1 VVVVGAG
8 GSVVVVV
15 AIVVVVGGAG
25 LGDSGEK
32 AIGAPLVTVRSGVIF
47 VACATMPPI
56 TRKPLVSAAAA
67 V

>member
-1 VVVVGAG
+1 VAG

-15 AIVVVVGGAG
+15 AIVVGVVGAG
-25 LGDSGEK
+25 LGDSWEK
-32 AIGAPLVTVRSGVIF
+32 AIGAPPVSVRSGVIF
-47 VACATMPPI
+47 VACAIMAPT